1 MGDYLSDIQQKR
13 VFTKQ
18 DIVNITGDVR
28 RAESVLLS
36 YQKRSYIQ
44 KIRRDMYCALNL
56 ATHLPEADRFEIV
69 CSIQPEAYIAYHSAL
84 EFHGLAQQLW
94 YDVQVAVLRP
104 FTPFQFSEATYL
116 PIVNKC
122 SAGIEEPLFRRG
134 VRVTNLER
142 TIVDCII
149 RMDLCGGGEEFIHC
163 IEAIR
168 PLRSNMLVDVLEAYD
183 TPVVYQKVGCVL
195 DVLQLPID
203 NYEPVLQLCQ
213 EKAGRAVNLLTQK
226 ENSNSY
232 QSKWKLYIPECLTQS
247 KVNNHDI
254 I

>member
-1 MGDYLSDIQQKR
+1 MTDFLSDIQQQR
-13 VFTKQ
+13 VFSKH
-18 DIVNITGDVR
+18 DMVSITGDIR

-36 YQKRSYIQ
+36 HQKRGYIQ

-56 ATHLPEADRFEIV
+56 ATHLPEADRFEIA

-94 YDVQVAVLRP
+94 YDVQVAVSRP
-104 FTPFQFSEATYL
+104 FTPFQFSDATYL
-116 PIVNKC
+116 PIVSKC

-149 RMDLCGGGEEFIHC
+149 RMDLCGGAEEFMHC
-163 IEAIR
+163 VEAVHV
-168 PLRSNMLVDVLEAYD
+168 LRSDMLVDVLQAYD

-195 DVLQLPID
+195 DVLHLPID
-203 NYEPVLQLCQ
+203 NGEQVIKLCH
-213 EKAGRAVNLLTQK
+213 EAAGRAVNLLTNK
-226 ENSNSY
+226 ENSNLY
-232 QSKWKLYIPECLTQS
+232 QSKWKLYIPTCLIQS